1 MILIVCENSRISD
14 TVVLALGANT
24 ETPTGIQASTTVTVV
39 TIPEKFI
46 RQIPLDEMA
55 EGEYPFISEK
65 FKMAVTM
72 KELERELKPLFRE
85 AEEVVFASDG
95 GADAQARFFNI
106 CRHFRV
112 GCPRSRMWLTRLSY
126 GAIRGAFRFRE
137 SGRHLHRLAQTGL
150 VSKGMDLMFTYNINQ
165 TFLHIGLPEY
175 GLTRQEAIALDYV
188 GDLTGHFDRFNGIPD
203 GHSIRVNVNG
213 GEEFESEAV
222 WEAEEDALAVAG
234 EIPVGE
240 TVSAT
245 LTIDETDRFNLRF
258 HTLLT
263 LQMDAFNNFG
273 FMPAQTLRLAQG
285 LYDKGLISSPLTD
298 CPHLPAQLRGHLE
311 TVFSNVDG
319 YCWEKSDA
327 TLNRHAIITLRAA
340 EDCMTTAEVQ
350 LYRLI
355 FNRMGAVVSQK
366 PTRKYATIRVGIGN
380 LCYTREWEL
389 TGLDY
394 DTTPVGESDTVVEI
408 ADAGV
413 FPDSATTSPVTN
425 DFADVMCSL
434 TSRAAFV
441 DEMLHT
447 GVPFTRQT
455 DDYGS
460 VLGSLIRKGL
470 LTLDGDDIYLSPEGQ
485 YIYDELVGREI
496 SESLLTWQFEAN
508 DLYGGDQTGRAV
520 MEGFAGTLLAM
531 MELIDPDM
539 EE

>member
-1 MILIVCENSRISD
+1 MFYECLHKIPDKNMNIV
-14 TVVLALGANT
+14 
-24 ETPTGIQASTTVTVV
+24 
-39 TIPEKFI
+39 
-46 RQIPLDEMA
+46 
-55 EGEYPFISEK
+55 
-65 FKMAVTM
+65 
-72 KELERELKPLFRE
+72 
-85 AEEVVFASDG
+85 
-95 GADAQARFFNI
+95 
-106 CRHFRV
+106 V
-112 GCPRSRMWLTRLSY
+112 GCTIGCIYCYTPGKTLKV
-126 GAIRGAFRFRE
+126 
-137 SGRHLHRLAQTGL
+137 AQ
-150 VSKGMDLMFTYNINQ
+150 K
-165 TFLHIGLPEY
+165 
-175 GLTRQEAIALDYV
+175 
-188 GDLTGHFDRFNGIPD
+188 
-203 GHSIRVNVNG
+203 
-213 GEEFESEAV
+213 
-222 WEAEEDALAVAG
+222 
-234 EIPVGE
+234 
-240 TVSAT
+240 
-245 LTIDETDRFNLRF
+245 
-258 HTLLT
+258 
-263 LQMDAFNNFG
+263 
-273 FMPAQTLRLAQG
+273 
-285 LYDKGLISSPLTD
+285 LYDKGLISSPMTY

-340 EDCMTTAEVQ
+340 EDGMTTAEVQ

-366 PTRKYATIRVGIGN
+366 PTRKYATMRVGIGN

-394 DTTPVGESDTVVEI
+394 DTTPIGETETVVEI

-413 FPDSATTSPVTN
+413 FPDSATSSPVTN

-455 DDYGS
+455 DDYGT

-470 LTLDGDDIYLSPEGQ
+470 LTLDGDDVYLSPEGQ

-496 SESLLTWQFEAN
+496 SEGLLTWQFEAN
-508 DLYGGDQTGRAV
+508 DLYGGDQTGRSV